1 MKNAQQDMMCALL
14 RTLLD
19 KNLIPE
25 DVHNKARDKILGTFD
40 MPGVFRYAEDD
51 RKEESHGST

>member
-1 MKNAQQDMMCALL
+1 MKNVQQDMMCVLL
-14 RTLLD
+14 QTLLD

-40 MPGVFRYAEDD
+40 MPALLRYAE
-51 RKEESHGST
+51 EESHGSA